1 MYIYFIL
8 CVSSTKSCQCMILP
22 ILAYSVVQIVPA
34 LATEDYFSWFL
45 GPFQILHPCGGFLR
59 GGGGLLFYFLVTAK
73 CFRLILFIFCP
84 SPRLGHFSKKPWF
97 LFLRMVLESK
107 ICVFLLFNCSKI

>member
-1 MYIYFIL
+1 
-8 CVSSTKSCQCMILP
+8 MILP

-59 GGGGLLFYFLVTAK
+59 GGGGGAA
-73 CFRLILFIFCP
+73 ILFSGYCKMF
-84 SPRLGHFSKKPWF
+84 
-97 LFLRMVLESK
+97 
-107 ICVFLLFNCSKI
+107 